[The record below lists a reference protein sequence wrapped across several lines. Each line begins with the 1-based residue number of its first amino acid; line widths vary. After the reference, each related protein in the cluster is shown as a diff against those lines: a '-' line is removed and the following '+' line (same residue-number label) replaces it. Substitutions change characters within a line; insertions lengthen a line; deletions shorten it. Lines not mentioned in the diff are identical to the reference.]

1 MYVRVYKNE
10 TWKLNEHEKA
20 STYFQTDRHPPH
32 L

>member
-1 MYVRVYKNE
+1 MYVRMYKNE

-20 STYFQTDRHPPH
+20 STYFQTDRRAPH